1 MIATARGRM
10 AIRTHRVSPHDA
22 CPASPL
28 SGGGEGTSIAVFSLL
43 LAINYDTDKSCL

>member
-1 MIATARGRM
+1 MIAATRGRM

-28 SGGGEGTSIAVFSLL
+28 AAAAKSHGETEGAR
-43 LAINYDTDKSCL
+43 ADAADNP